1 MHNSLSPEILSQMKP
16 TKSEK
21 RTMFFHSQLSIIIHI
36 VDKRYSLIRLLLV
49 LACLSPLRLTLS
61 PQVKKST
68 ELRGTVVDVKWPSVR
83 IVPFTQEKIFVPMSV
98 QTLATRSI

>member
-1 MHNSLSPEILSQMKP
+1 MKP

-61 PQVKKST
+61 PQVTKST

-83 IVPFTQEKIFVPMSV
+83 IVLFTQEKIFVPMSV